1 VAQIDSGAVR
11 AVFIASHAL
20 RFVDPRG
27 SFGYVKGWNSS
38 LQSDELGALKPTFWG
53 EADPDPERSVTNR
66 ILYIT
71 GL

>member
-1 VAQIDSGAVR
+1 MR
-11 AVFIASHAL
+11 FAL
-20 RFVDPRG
+20 SILD
-27 SFGYVKGWNSS
+27 VKGWNSS